1 MRTHGNS
8 PLGIEGRRRLV
19 DLMLG
24 GLSVPEAAA
33 RRGVAVATAHRWI
46 TRWNQASDA
55 QQRSLECL
63 LDRSSRPLHS
73 PGRVGSEIEQLILDL
88 RARTNLGPARL
99 SHIVHLAPS
108 TISKVLRRHGRSRGA
123 CTPRPITRRYKWA
136 EPSALIH
143 LDTAKLARFAC
154 PGHRTRGRST
164 ETHLRKDRGMGHVV
178 VHVAIDDHSR
188 YAYVEQHTNERGEMG
203 LPRFGGHLQ

>member
-1 MRTHGNS
+1 MPTHGNS
-8 PLGIEGRRRLV
+8 PLGIESPRRLV

-24 GLSVPEAAA
+24 GLSLREAAA
-33 RRGVAVATAHRWI
+33 RRRVSVATAHRWI

-55 QQRSLECL
+55 QRSTLECL
-63 LDRSSRPLHS
+63 SDRSSRPRRS
-73 PGRVGSEIEQLILDL
+73 PRRVGDEIEQLILDA

-123 CTPRPITRRYKWA
+123 CTPQPITRRYKWA
-136 EPSALIH
+136 EPGALIH
-143 LDTAKLARFAC
+143 RDTAKLARFAR
-154 PGHRTRGRST
+154 PGHRTRGRCT

-188 YAYVEQHTNERGEMG
+188 YAYVEQHTDERGEMG